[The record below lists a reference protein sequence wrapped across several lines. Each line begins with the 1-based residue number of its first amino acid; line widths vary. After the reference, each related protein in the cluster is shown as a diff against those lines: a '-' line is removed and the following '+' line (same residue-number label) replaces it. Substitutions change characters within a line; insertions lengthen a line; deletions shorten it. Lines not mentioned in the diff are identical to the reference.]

1 MTVLAGTGL
10 TRVTIVAPRTRVDL
24 SVPDDVPLADLL
36 PGLLHH
42 VGEDTA
48 ATGASHGGW
57 ALSRLGGAPLDTDRT
72 PTQLGLKHGEELQ
85 FTPREVVAPEA
96 VFDDVVDAIAGGVA
110 DAGQRW
116 GATTTRRCG
125 LAVLG
130 GAALAGAALL
140 ALYAPAPR
148 LPAGLAA
155 LVVGLLLLLTAA
167 IMARALGDARAGLV
181 LAAVAQPYGFVGGLL
196 LVTPHAGPTRWGAG
210 PLLLGAVGLLLFTV
224 LAGVAVAY
232 QVPAFVGAATVSA
245 AGAVATLVVLLTGAR
260 PVSAAAVLAALCL
273 AAVPALPMLAFRLA
287 RLPLPTIPTTT
298 EELKSDAV
306 QVAGADV
313 LARTGT
319 AGRYLT
325 ALLTA
330 VSVLALGCVPVLLG
344 SPHPTS
350 WALALVVPLVLL
362 CRARTLPVRVHRLPL
377 LLAGL
382 LGLATV
388 LVAATVTGSPAGVSV
403 PAGARLT
410 VAVALLLLT
419 GAVAATYG
427 LVAAGRR
434 STPVWGRVLDV
445 VEVVLGLAVVPLA
458 LGACG
463 LYTLVRA
470 LNG

>member
-36 PGLLHH
+36 PGLLHY
-42 VGEDTA
+42 VGEDA
-48 ATGASHGGW
+48 ARAGVAHGGW
-57 ALSRLGGAPLDTDRT
+57 ALSRLGGATLDTDRT

-85 FTPREVVAPEA
+85 FTPREVVAPEV

-116 GATTTRRCG
+116 TAVTTRRCG
-125 LAVLG
+125 LAVLSG
-130 GAALAGAALL
+130 SALLGAALL
-140 ALYAPAPR
+140 AAYAPAPR

-155 LVVGLLLLLTAA
+155 LAVGLLLLLTAA
-167 IMARALGDARAGLV
+167 ILARAVGDARAGLV

-196 LVTPHAGPTRWGAG
+196 LVTPTAGPTRWGAG
-210 PLLLGAVGLLLFTV
+210 PLLLAAVGLLLCTV
-224 LAGVAVAY
+224 LAAVAVAY
-232 QVPAFVGAATVSA
+232 QVPAFVGAATVAA
-245 AGAVATLVVLLTGAR
+245 AGAVTALVVLLTGVP
-260 PVSAAAVLAALCL
+260 PVAAAAVLATLCL
-273 AAVPALPMLAFRLA
+273 GAVPALPMLAFRLA
-287 RLPLPTIPTTT
+287 RLPLPTIPTTAD
-298 EELKSDAV
+298 EVKADAV

-313 LARTGT
+313 LERTGT

-325 ALLTA
+325 ALLAA

-350 WALALVVPLVLL
+350 WALALVVALVLL
-362 CRARTLPVRVHRLPL
+362 CRARTMPVRAHRLPL
-377 LLAGL
+377 LSAGL

-388 LVAATVTGSPAGVSV
+388 SVAATVASAPAGVTV
-403 PAGARLT
+403 PAGVRLT
-410 VAVALLLLT
+410 VAVVLLVLT

-434 STPVWGRVLDV
+434 STPVWGRALDV
-445 VEVVLGLAVVPLA
+445 LEVVLGLTVVPLA
-458 LGACG
+458 LAACG